1 MVTSLYQQA
10 LGRTRMQV
18 ASSVLSIIPF
28 SCKISDNLRTRRQ
41 DVARI
46 SSAHLTELGV
56 WVEDRVLKSGCQEK
70 NQAEFPILVRSLDR
84 LVLYTSHSH

>member
-1 MVTSLYQQA
+1 M
-10 LGRTRMQV
+10 R
-18 ASSVLSIIPF
+18 IIHFF
-28 SCKISDNLRTRRQ
+28 SKISDNLKTRRQ

-84 LVLYTSHSH
+84 LVLYTSNRH